1 MSDENIGLIIKDDL
15 DSIRE
20 TTPSS
25 LDNLSREEQ
34 LWEKRTENLLRDW
47 VKNMEYSIIHHRQK
61 ALTNR
66 SLYRAF
72 GIPSMLIPLV
82 LSGFTGIVPIDDLG
96 ISLCLMTSGVLSGI
110 SNFMNFGKQMAVH
123 FEFEAHYTTLCT
135 DIEVCLSKPK
145 KNRIAADVYIEN
157 IRSRYNNLNQ
167 NAPP

>member
-1 MSDENIGLIIKDDL
+1 MSHDNDDIGLLIKENND
-15 DSIRE
+15 RE

-25 LDNLSREEQ
+25 VDNMNREEQ
-34 LWEKRTENLLRDW
+34 IWEKRTEILLKNW
-47 VKNMEYSIIHHRQK
+47 VTNMQLNIVYHRKK
-61 ALTNR
+61 ALKNR
-66 SLYRAF
+66 SLFRAF
-72 GIPSMLIPLV
+72 GIPSMLIPLI
-82 LSGFTGIVPIDDLG
+82 LSGFTGILPIDDLG

-123 FEFEAHYTTLCT
+123 FEFEAHYNTLCT

-145 KNRIAADVYIEN
+145 KNRIPADVYIEN